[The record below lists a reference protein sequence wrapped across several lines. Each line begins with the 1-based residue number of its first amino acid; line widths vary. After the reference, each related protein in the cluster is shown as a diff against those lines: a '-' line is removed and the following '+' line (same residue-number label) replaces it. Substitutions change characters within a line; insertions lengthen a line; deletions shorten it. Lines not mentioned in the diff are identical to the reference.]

1 MRNERRN
8 LGMEVNFKF
17 EIGQMVTTTE
27 SLSVVAASRKL
38 MSDAD
43 IQYLRMSGKVMSPA
57 RLVISQRE
65 MEECPGGVQRHYVCM
80 YWTTNGYMNHKFNE
94 AVLVEYPA
102 D

>member
-1 MRNERRN
+1 
-8 LGMEVNFKF
+8 MEVNFKF
-17 EIGQMVTTTE
+17 EIGQIVTTTE
-27 SLSVVAASRKL
+27 GMSAIAASKKL

-43 IQYLRMSGKVMSPA
+43 VKYLNMSGKTVAPI

-80 YWTTNGYMNHKFNE
+80 YWTSNGYMNHQFNE
-94 AVLVEYPA
+94 AVLVEYPK

>member
-17 EIGQMVTTTE
+17 EIGQIVTTTE
-27 SLSVVAASRKL
+27 SLSANISAKKE

-43 IQYLRMSGKVMSPA
+43 IQYLRMYGKTVAPV

-65 MEECPGGVQRHYVCM
+65 MEECPGGVRRHYVCM

-94 AVLVEYPA
+94 AVLAEYPA